1 MGRVG
6 SVEGSTMEMETND
19 LPLRV
24 IPPRETASRAG
35 VSVRTLQR
43 MVREGRAVT
52 PVKVSDAR
60 IGFYEHE
67 VQAWLASL
75 PRTREVA

>member
-1 MGRVG
+1 
-6 SVEGSTMEMETND
+6 MEANETTQVH
-19 LPLRV
+19 LRV
-24 IPPRETASRAG
+24 IPPKQTADRAG

-52 PVKVSDAR
+52 PVKVSDGR

-67 VQAWLASL
+67 VQAWLAAL
-75 PRTREVA
+75 PRTREAA

>member
-1 MGRVG
+1 MVNIDTVA
-6 SVEGSTMEMETND
+6 S
-19 LPLRV
+19 PLRL
-24 IPPRETASRAG
+24 IPPKTTADRAG

-52 PVKVSDAR
+52 PVKVSEGR

-67 VQAWLASL
+67 VQAWLAAL
-75 PRTREVA
+75 PRTREAA

>member
-1 MGRVG
+1 MIHSELEAATLRL
-6 SVEGSTMEMETND
+6 
-19 LPLRV
+19 LP
-24 IPPRETASRAG
+24 PKEAAARAG

-43 MVREGRAVT
+43 MVRSGQAVN
-52 PVKVSDAR
+52 PVKVSQAR

-67 VQAWLASL
+67 VQAWLAAL

>member
-1 MGRVG
+1 MQTDVID
-6 SVEGSTMEMETND
+6 VTV
-19 LPLRV
+19 RV
-24 IPPRETASRAG
+24 IAPKETALRAG

-43 MVREGRAVT
+43 MVREGRAVR
-52 PVKVSDAR
+52 PVKVSEAR

-75 PRTREVA
+75 PRTREAA

>member
-1 MGRVG
+1 MASDVQQ
-6 SVEGSTMEMETND
+6 V
-19 LPLRV
+19 PLRV
-24 IPPRETASRAG
+24 ISPAAAADRAG

-43 MVREGRAVT
+43 RVRERAAPA
-52 PVKVSDAR
+52 PVRLGPGK

-67 VQAWLASL
+67 VQAWLANL